1 MHTKMYKYIDLSHL
15 SWSKQPYNY
24 SQDKKAE
31 IASISE
37 IFHSP
42 LITVHLVPPP
52 RDNHFLVPF

>member
-1 MHTKMYKYIDLSHL
+1 MYKYIDLSHL